1 MGDQSN
7 RLQIKKYFFF
17 IFRQYKQPFQK
28 ANLTFELRLID
39 DMAAQAMKSSGGFVW
54 ALKSYDGDVLS
65 DVIGQ
70 GFGSMGL
77 MIHSLVSH
85 DGKTIMTEPAHGTV
99 TRHYR

>member
-1 MGDQSN
+1 MY
-7 RLQIKKYFFF
+7 IFFL
-17 IFRQYKQPFQK
+17 REYKEKFDK
-28 ANLTFELRLID
+28 AGLNFELRLID
-39 DMAAQAMKSSGGFVW
+39 DMAAQAMKSSGGFLW

-65 DVIGQ
+65 DVVGQ

-85 DGKTIMTEPAHGTV
+85 DGQTIMTEPAHGTV